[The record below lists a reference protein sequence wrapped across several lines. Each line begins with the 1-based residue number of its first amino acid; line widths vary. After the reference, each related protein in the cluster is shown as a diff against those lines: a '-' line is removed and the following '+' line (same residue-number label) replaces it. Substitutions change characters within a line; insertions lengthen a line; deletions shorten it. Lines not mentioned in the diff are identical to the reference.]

1 MLVAKTPT
9 SSLTGAS
16 IRPSCHSI
24 CLLCCVDTTVAPQL
38 FVNRLW
44 YRTKAKIKSFFRE
57 GAPKV
62 STTRSSPI
70 TDLPK
75 HIVGIILSHLTY
87 DTPTL
92 LACSLTCYSWYIA
105 AVSHLHHSLTIDNE
119 RFVHWLRARKRHWPG
134 TLKRL
139 HDLGLL
145 PLVKRLR
152 VRLDHDHP
160 FGPKQLRGR
169 TMRYFSALANLQ
181 ELEICHLQVSSFTPN
196 IKRCFGHLSPTLR
209 SLALQQPRGSCRQI
223 LYLVGLFPNL
233 QDFKLEQDFIEDEQE
248 SAVDLT
254 PTPLSTPP
262 LRGWLT
268 LTCCT
273 KRMLLKEMIALFGG
287 LRFRHMDI
295 FGVTFVHTLLD
306 ACTETLE
313 TLRLYPTDPCGE

>member
-16 IRPSCHSI
+16 ICPSCRST
-24 CLLCCVDTTVAPQL
+24 CSLCCVDATIAPQL

-44 YRTKAKIKSFFRE
+44 YRTKAKIKSFFRG

-62 STTRSSPI
+62 PTLRSSPI
-70 TDLPK
+70 TDLPQ
-75 HIVGIILSHLTY
+75 HIVGIVLSYLIH

-119 RFVHWLRARKRHWPG
+119 CFIHSLRARKRHWPW

-181 ELEICHLQVSSFTPN
+181 ELAICHLQVSRFTPK

-209 SLALQQPRGSCRQI
+209 SLALQQPKGSCRQI
-223 LYLVGLFPNL
+223 LYFVGLFPNL

-254 PTPLSTPP
+254 LTPLSTPP

-273 KRMLLKEMIALFGG
+273 KRILLKEMIALFGG
-287 LRFRHMDI
+287 LRFRRMDL
-295 FGVTFVHTLLD
+295 FGVTFVRALLD

-313 TLRLYPTDPCGE
+313 TLRLYPTDPCGK